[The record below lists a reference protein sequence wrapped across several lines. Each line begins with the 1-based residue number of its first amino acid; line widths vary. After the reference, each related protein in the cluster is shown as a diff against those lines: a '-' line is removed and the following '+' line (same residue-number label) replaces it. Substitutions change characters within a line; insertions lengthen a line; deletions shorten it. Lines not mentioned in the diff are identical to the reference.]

1 MKNRLAG
8 IVAVLLVAGA
18 GAYWLRTSNNT
29 DDRGSRRPEAPPVT
43 VAVAPAEMHD
53 MTIKK
58 RAIGLVE
65 SPAIVTVRSRIDSQ
79 ILEQH
84 VREGQFVKKDDLL
97 FVLDDRDIRAQIAR
111 DEAVLAKDQ
120 ALLQKAQADNG
131 RAKELAARNVG
142 TQVSV
147 DQTTADAKAAA
158 AMVEADLAALS
169 VDRLKLT
176 YTRILAP
183 MAGRIGTVP
192 VAPGNLVNAGAA
204 TGLTT
209 ITQIAPIRVAF
220 YLPER
225 ELPMLRGLMAQA
237 TQATVR
243 ATPANAAPVTG
254 QLSFLDSSV
263 DAPSGT
269 ILIKATFANDDQ
281 HLWPGQYVDVEL
293 EAAVVANAVAIPS
306 PAIQQGQNGPYVF
319 VVADDGR
326 AAIRQVDVAVIDGA
340 QAAITKGVAVGE
352 KVVVEGQGRLRDGAV
367 TRIGQGPKGERK

>member
-1 MKNRLAG
+1 MKNRFVG

-18 GAYWLRTSNNT
+18 GAYWLHSSNGTN
-29 DDRGSRRPEAPPVT
+29 DAAPRRPDAPPVT
-43 VAVAPAEMHD
+43 VAVVPAATRD
-53 MTIKK
+53 VTIKK

-97 FVLDDRDIRAQIAR
+97 FVLDDRDIRAQMAR

-120 ALLQKAQADNG
+120 ALLQKAQTDNA

-158 AMVEADLAALS
+158 ATVEADQAALS
-169 VDRLKLT
+169 VDRLKLS

-183 MAGRIGTVP
+183 MAGRVGAIP
-192 VAPGNLVNAGAA
+192 VVPGNLVSANATTALA
-204 TGLTT
+204 T
-209 ITQIAPIRVAF
+209 ITQVTPIRVAF
-220 YLPER
+220 SLPER
-225 ELPMLRGLMAQA
+225 ELPTLRGLMAQ
-237 TQATVR
+237 TSPATVR
-243 ATPANAAPVTG
+243 ATPANAAPVSG
-254 QLSFLDSSV
+254 QLNFLDSSV

-269 ILIKATFANDDQ
+269 ISVKAIFANDDQ

-293 EAAVVANAVAIPS
+293 DAAIIAKAVVIPS

-319 VVADDGR
+319 VVGDDGKAAMR
-326 AAIRQVDVAVIDGA
+326 QVSVAAIDGT
-340 QAAITKGVAVGE
+340 QAAIGKGVASGE
-352 KVVVEGQGRLRDGAV
+352 KVVIEGQGRLRDGAV
-367 TRIGQGPKGERK
+367 TRIGQAPAGERK

>member
-18 GAYWLRTSNNT
+18 GAYWLHTSNNT
-29 DDRGSRRPEAPPVT
+29 DDRGPRRPEAPPVT
-43 VAVAPAEMHD
+43 VAVAPAEMRD

-120 ALLQKAQADNG
+120 ALLQKAQADNA

-237 TQATVR
+237 TQATVC
-243 ATPANAAPVTG
+243 ATPANATPVTG

-293 EAAVVANAVAIPS
+293 DAAVVANAVAIPS

>member
-1 MKNRLAG
+1 MKNRFAG

-18 GAYWLRTSNNT
+18 GAYWLHSSNNAS
-29 DDRGSRRPEAPPVT
+29 DAPPRRPEAPPVT
-43 VAVAPAEMHD
+43 VAVVPASTRD
-53 MTIKK
+53 VTVKK

-120 ALLQKAQADNG
+120 ALLQKAQTDNA

-158 AMVEADLAALS
+158 ATVEADQAALS
-169 VDRLKLT
+169 VDRLKLS

-183 MAGRIGTVP
+183 MAGRVGAVP
-192 VAPGNLVNAGAA
+192 VVPGNLVNANAA
-204 TGLTT
+204 TGLAT
-209 ITQIAPIRVAF
+209 ITQITPIRVAF
-220 YLPER
+220 SLPER
-225 ELPMLRGLMAQA
+225 ELPTLRGLMAQA
-237 TQATVR
+237 TPATVR
-243 ATPANAAPVTG
+243 ATPANAGPVTG

-269 ILIKATFANDDQ
+269 ISVKALFANDDQ

-293 EAAVVANAVAIPS
+293 DAAVIANAVVIPS
-306 PAIQQGQNGPYVF
+306 TAIQQGQNGPYVF
-319 VVADDGR
+319 VVGDDGK
-326 AAIRQVDVAVIDGA
+326 ATMRQVTVTVIDGM
-340 QAAITKGVAVGE
+340 QAAIGNGVATGE
-352 KVVVEGQGRLRDGAV
+352 KVVIEGQGRLRDGAA
-367 TRIGQGPKGERK
+367 TRIGQAPVGERK

>member
-43 VAVAPAEMHD
+43 VAVEPAEMHD

-120 ALLQKAQADNG
+120 ALLQKAQADNA

-293 EAAVVANAVAIPS
+293 DAAVVANAVAIPS

>member
-1 MKNRLAG
+1 MKNRFSG
-8 IVAVLLVAGA
+8 IVAVFLVAGA
-18 GAYWLRTSNNT
+18 GAYWLHSSNNAS
-29 DDRGSRRPEAPPVT
+29 DAPLRRPEAPPVT
-43 VAVAPAEMHD
+43 VAVVPASTRD
-53 MTIKK
+53 VTVKK

-120 ALLQKAQADNG
+120 ALLQKAQTDNA

-158 AMVEADLAALS
+158 ATVEADQAALS
-169 VDRLKLT
+169 VDRLKLS
-176 YTRILAP
+176 YNRILAP
-183 MAGRIGTVP
+183 MAGRVGAVP
-192 VAPGNLVNAGAA
+192 VVPGNLVNANAA
-204 TGLTT
+204 TGLAT
-209 ITQIAPIRVAF
+209 ITQITPIRVAF
-220 YLPER
+220 SLPER
-225 ELPMLRGLMAQA
+225 ELPTLRGLMAQA
-237 TQATVR
+237 SPATVR
-243 ATPANAAPVTG
+243 ATPANAPPVTG

-269 ILIKATFANDDQ
+269 ISIKATFANDDQ

-293 EAAVVANAVAIPS
+293 DAAIVANAVVIPS
-306 PAIQQGQNGPYVF
+306 TAIQQGQNGPYVF
-319 VVADDGR
+319 VVGDDGK
-326 AAIRQVDVAVIDGA
+326 ANLRQVTVKVIDGV
-340 QAAITKGVAVGE
+340 QAAIGEGVAAGE
-352 KVVVEGQGRLRDGAV
+352 KVVIEGQGRLRDGAV
-367 TRIGQGPKGERK
+367 TRIGQAPAGERK